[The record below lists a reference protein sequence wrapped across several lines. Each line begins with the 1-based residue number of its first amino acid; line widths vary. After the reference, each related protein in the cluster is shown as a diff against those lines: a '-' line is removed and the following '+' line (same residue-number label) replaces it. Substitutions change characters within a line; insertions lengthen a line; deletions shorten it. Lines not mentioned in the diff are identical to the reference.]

1 MTRRSNSPEQRR
13 QFSFRLFQRWSAE
26 AKALLKFS
34 GGVLLLLAA
43 ILTVHSWTTLQAL
56 ETVFLEEE
64 TAPWLLFAILV
75 VVGVVTFWRYRQKL
89 RTKSLSLVMKDIL
102 AGNIEGLYGLIAM
115 LAFLILTSWVADDL
129 HEHNYVYA
137 FLSLLAILILGML
150 FIIWYPLES
159 QLPEK
164 VPPKVLVM
172 ALSAFSGNMEE
183 FRRSLTQLHQR
194 KLPGNWEL
202 PLRAVLSKPDLEHVF
217 FLTSTKSW
225 DQRQEFEKLLDE
237 ALLLNGHEGTSLNVQ
252 DLPGKPQLHFKGP
265 VDFDSFRD
273 IKQSLLKILEEIH
286 STHGRRYRDEEIIVN
301 ISGGT
306 SAVTLALTLFAL
318 AKGRRIEYFEQGQV
332 ENDRPA
338 ALRDFDVTESDAVA
352 FLRRL
357 TLQE

>member
-1 MTRRSNSPEQRR
+1 MMRRSTPSQRE
-13 QFSFRLFQRWSAE
+13 QFSFRLFQRWSTE

-34 GGVLLLLAA
+34 GGVFLLFAA
-43 ILTVHSWTTLQAL
+43 ILTVHSWTALQPL
-56 ETVFLEEE
+56 ETVFLGEE
-64 TAPWLLFAILV
+64 TAPWLLSAIFV
-75 VVGVVTFWRYRQKL
+75 VVGVVIFWHYRQKL
-89 RTKSLSLVMKDIL
+89 RTKSLSLVIKDIL
-102 AGNIEGLYGLIAM
+102 TGNIEGFYGLIAV

-129 HEHNYVYA
+129 HDHQYGYA
-137 FLSLLAILILGML
+137 VLSLLAIWIMGM
-150 FIIWYPLES
+150 FFVIWYPLES
-159 QLPEK
+159 RSPAK

-172 ALSAFSGNMEE
+172 ALSAFAGDMEQ
-183 FRRSLTQLHQR
+183 FQRSLAQLHQR

-202 PLRAVLSKPDLEHVF
+202 PLRAVLSKPSLEHVF
-217 FLTSTKSW
+217 FLTSKKSW

-237 ALLLNGHEGTSLNVQ
+237 ALSLNIQ
-252 DLPGKPQLHFKGP
+252 DSSRPQLHFEDP
-265 VDFDSFRD
+265 VDFDSFID
-273 IKQSLLKILEEIH
+273 VKQSLLEILGSIH
-286 STHGRRYRDEEIIVN
+286 SIRDRRYRDEEIIVN

-338 ALRDFDVTESDAVA
+338 ALRDFDITESDAVV

>member
-1 MTRRSNSPEQRR
+1 MTRRSTPSQRK

-34 GGVLLLLAA
+34 GGVFLLFAA
-43 ILTVHSWTTLQAL
+43 ILTVHSWTTLQPL
-56 ETVFLEEE
+56 ETVLLREE
-64 TAPWLLFAILV
+64 TAPWLLSAIFV

-137 FLSLLAILILGML
+137 FLSLLAILILGTL
-150 FIIWYPLES
+150 FIVWYPLES
-159 QLPEK
+159 QSPEK
-164 VPPKVLVM
+164 VSPKVLVM
-172 ALSAFSGNMEE
+172 ALSAFAGDMEK
-183 FRRSLTQLHQR
+183 FRKSLKKLHQR

-202 PLRAVLSKPDLEHVF
+202 PLRAVLSKPGLEHVF
-217 FLTSTKSW
+217 FLTSKKSW
-225 DQRQEFEKLLDE
+225 HQRQEFEKLLDE
-237 ALLLNGHEGTSLNVQ
+237 TPSLNGHEAASLNVQ
-252 DLPGKPQLHFKGP
+252 DLPRKPQLHFKGP

-286 STHGRRYRDEEIIVN
+286 SIRGRRYRDEEIIVN

-306 SAVTLALTLFAL
+306 SAATLALTLFAL
-318 AKGRRIEYFEQGQV
+318 AKGRRIEFFEQGQV

-338 ALRDFDVTESDAVA
+338 ALRDFDVTESDAIA